1 MLKVVTERA
10 LKDKTLMRYLVV
22 KKGNASPEVIVWTRS
37 QYPVEVS
44 LGITRECTHHD
55 YMKRHNISLSD
66 ISSVGTVCCNVQT
79 QRAEVSVLPW
89 DIPAPKGDRLRVAK
103 AAVAFVKKHPELLS
117 DVQYE
122 WNEYLWLKRQEK
134 LAGRK

>member
-1 MLKVVTERA
+1 MC
-10 LKDKTLMRYLVV
+10 Y
-22 KKGNASPEVIVWTRS
+22 
-37 QYPVEVS
+37 
-44 LGITRECTHHD
+44 
-55 YMKRHNISLSD
+55 
-66 ISSVGTVCCNVQT
+66 NVQT

-89 DIPAPKGDRLRVAK
+89 DIPAPKGDRLRVVK